1 MGFRI
6 RKSMSLGKGVRV
18 NFGKEGISTSV
29 KIGNT
34 TINSKGRVT
43 TRLAPGVSYTTNLKQ
58 TGGRAAGS
66 PAGRRGGSSAGYARS
81 ATQRPSADSGAKGEF
96 KRGLDKLSGIFTFT
110 VGTRMVTGDM
120 PVNGSRRYEACS
132 VESIPQPKGRKPHM
146 AVKDSA
152 GTVVFEVGAQ
162 ARNAYAVLSEIAGWK
177 LDWISWTEE
186 PSYSGN
192 GTFLRCRVK
201 ETARV
206 ATMTEP
212 PIPRIVIDTETTGLH
227 PETDEI
233 LQLAIIDGA
242 GNVLHNRLYRP
253 STVERWPEAQRIHGI
268 TPATVAD
275 RGRIEDDRALI
286 QSILD
291 RAQQVCVY
299 NADFDLAFLGELRLR
314 LDTSKVTDTMRT
326 YGRRYHRTDYYKLE
340 KAARECGYRYHAHD
354 TLADCHA
361 TLAVQSKLDGK
372 PSPWRTA
379 QTPIHSSHIVMTED
393 DRKRMKSVAKTA
405 RMYDAAHSV
414 ETPASAEARRSPE
427 GEQSVKR
434 ASKAFET
441 TSNKP
446 VSRLYYWSFV
456 VLVCVL
462 GALSAVLALVCIV
475 APYMLIMAIPAVLL
489 TFWGIKECGRM
500 KKRIRTKR
508 RRH

>member
-18 NFGKEGISTSV
+18 NFGKKGISTSI

-43 TRLAPGVSYTTNLKQ
+43 TRLAPGVSYTTDLKQ
-58 TGGRAAGS
+58 TGNRSADTSAGS
-66 PAGRRGGSSAGYARS
+66 RGGSSAGFTRN
-81 ATQRPSADSGAKGEF
+81 ATQRPSVGSGAKGEF
-96 KRGLDKLSGIFTFT
+96 KRGIDRLSGISTFT
-110 VGTRMVTGDM
+110 VGTKMVTGDM
-120 PVNGSRRYEACS
+120 PINGSRRYETCS
-132 VESIPQPKGRKPHM
+132 VESIPQSKGRKPHM
-146 AVKDSA
+146 VVKDGA
-152 GTVVFEVGAQ
+152 GAIVFEVGAQ
-162 ARNAYAVLSEIAGWK
+162 ARSAYVVLREIAGWK
-177 LDWISWTEE
+177 LDWISWNEE
-186 PSYSGN
+186 PSYSGD

-201 ETARV
+201 ETARDITV
-206 ATMTEP
+206 TAP

-268 TPATVAD
+268 TPAAVAGC
-275 RGRIEDDRALI
+275 GRIEDDRALI

-299 NADFDLAFLGELRLR
+299 NANFDLAFLGELRFR
-314 LDTSKVTDTMRT
+314 LDASKVVDTMRE
-326 YGRRYHRTDYYKLE
+326 YGRRYHSTPYYKLE
-340 KAARECGYRYHAHD
+340 KAAAECGYRYHAHD
-354 TLADCHA
+354 ALEDCRA
-361 TLAVQSKLDGK
+361 TLAVQSKLDGR

-379 QTPIHSSHIVMTED
+379 QTSFHSSHTVMTEE
-393 DRKRMKSVAKTA
+393 DRERMESVVRAA
-405 RMYDAAHSV
+405 HAYDAARSD
-414 ETPASAEARRSPE
+414 EMPASADAKKSPE
-427 GEQSVKR
+427 AGQSVKPMP
-434 ASKAFET
+434 KTFET
-441 TSNKP
+441 SAGKP

-456 VLVCVL
+456 VLVCIL
-462 GALSAVLALVCIV
+462 GALSAVMALVCVV
-475 APYMLIMAIPAVLL
+475 APYMLVMAVPAVLF
-489 TFWGIKECGRM
+489 TIWGVKECGRM